1 MEDNQIFPEV
11 PDELYN
17 AGWRVHYNVEDHK
30 QYFVNE
36 QTKMRSDTLPTVVK
50 SPSTN
55 LTLFEN
61 ANIDL
66 TESFV
71 PSFYSEAKELE
82 RNLATTSGQ
91 SPSEEKPFEKGAA
104 LGKPYQKLMEDST
117 TRFPLGGKRH
127 VVVKQYRGV
136 PYVNIREYFGGE
148 TKDRLIAV
156 CNGHGEIK
164 ISDTAREMVTYIFA
178 SMMDRVAYGY
188 LEQNCEGCDMG
199 WPSQLDHRCLN
210 FGSNV
215 PVTDMYFNDLQ
226 HLVKDEWVIDAV
238 RDYLLKSVEID
249 SVRAVMQ
256 QLRTS
261 WSQSPELSVEAME
274 NSKVNGIIKGHLE
287 DEFIPRWMGAI
298 DYSSVE
304 LNYTL

>member
-11 PDELYN
+11 PDDLYN
-17 AGWRVHYNVEDHK
+17 ACWRVYYNVEDDK

-66 TESFV
+66 TEGFV
-71 PSFYSEAKELE
+71 PSFYTEAKEPE

-91 SPSEEKPFEKGAA
+91 SPSEEKPVEKGAA

-117 TRFPLGGKRH
+117 TRFPLG
-127 VVVKQYRGV
+127 
-136 PYVNIREYFGGE
+136 
-148 TKDRLIAV
+148 V
-156 CNGHGEIK
+156 CSGEIK
-164 ISDTAREMVTYIFA
+164 ISDTAREMVAYIFT
-178 SMMDRVAYGY
+178 SMMDRVAYGF
-188 LEQNCEGCDMG
+188 LKQNCEGCDMG
-199 WPSQLDHRCLN
+199 WPSQTDHRCLN

-215 PVTDMYFNDLQ
+215 PVTDMYFNDMQ
-226 HLVKDEWVIDAV
+226 HLVKDEWVVNAV
-238 RDYLLKSVEID
+238 RDYLLKSIE
-249 SVRAVMQ
+249 SHTFRAVMQ

-261 WSQSPELSVEAME
+261 WSQSPELTVETME
-274 NSKVNGIIKGHLE
+274 TPRVRAIIKGHLE
-287 DEFIPRWMGAI
+287 DELFPRWMGTV

>member
-17 AGWRVHYNVEDHK
+17 AGWRVHYNVEDDK

-36 QTKMRSDTLPTVVK
+36 QTKMRSDKLPALVK

-55 LTLFEN
+55 LALFEN

-66 TESFV
+66 TEVFV
-71 PSFYSEAKELE
+71 PSFYTEAKEPE
-82 RNLATTSGQ
+82 RNLATTSGR
-91 SPSEEKPFEKGAA
+91 SPNEEKPIEKGAA
-104 LGKPYQKLMEDST
+104 LGKPYQKLMEEST
-117 TRFPLGGKRH
+117 TRFPLG
-127 VVVKQYRGV
+127 
-136 PYVNIREYFGGE
+136 
-148 TKDRLIAV
+148 V
-156 CNGHGEIK
+156 CNGLREIK
-164 ISDTAREMVTYIFA
+164 ISDTAREMVAYIFA
-178 SMMDRVAYGY
+178 SMVDRVAYGY
-188 LEQNCEGCDMG
+188 LKQNCEGCDMG

-215 PVTDMYFNDLQ
+215 PVTDMYFNDLH

-249 SVRAVMQ
+249 SVRAVTQ

-261 WSQSPELSVEAME
+261 WSQSPELSVEALE
-274 NSKVNGIIKGHLE
+274 NSKVNSIIKGHLE
-287 DEFIPRWMGAI
+287 DEFIPRWMGAVN
-298 DYSSVE
+298 YSSVE

>member
-11 PDELYN
+11 PDDLYN
-17 AGWRVHYNVEDHK
+17 AGWRVHYNMEDDK

-66 TESFV
+66 TEGFV
-71 PSFYSEAKELE
+71 SSFYTEAKESE

-91 SPSEEKPFEKGAA
+91 TPNEEKPIEKGEAP
-104 LGKPYQKLMEDST
+104 GKLYQKLMEEST
-117 TRFPLGGKRH
+117 TRFPLG
-127 VVVKQYRGV
+127 
-136 PYVNIREYFGGE
+136 
-148 TKDRLIAV
+148 V
-156 CNGHGEIK
+156 CSGEIK
-164 ISDTAREMVTYIFA
+164 ISNTAREMVAYIFA

-188 LEQNCEGCDMG
+188 LKQNCEGCDMG

-215 PVTDMYFNDLQ
+215 SVADMYFNDMQ
-226 HLVKDEWVIDAV
+226 HLVKDEWVVNAA
-238 RDYLLKSVEID
+238 RDYLLKSVE
-249 SVRAVMQ
+249 SHTVRAVMQ

-261 WSQSPELSVEAME
+261 WSQSPELVVEAME
-274 NSKVNGIIKGHLE
+274 TSRVNAIIKGHLE
-287 DEFIPRWMGAI
+287 DEFIPRWMGTV

-304 LNYTL
+304 LNYTLCHRP

>member
-11 PDELYN
+11 PDDLYN
-17 AGWRVHYNVEDHK
+17 AGWRVHYNMEDDK

-66 TESFV
+66 TEGFV
-71 PSFYSEAKELE
+71 PSFYTEAKESE

-91 SPSEEKPFEKGAA
+91 TPNEEKPIEKGEAP
-104 LGKPYQKLMEDST
+104 GKLYQKLMEEST

-127 VVVKQYRGV
+127 VVVKKYRGV
-136 PYVNIREYFGGE
+136 PYINIREYFGGE

-156 CNGHGEIK
+156 CSGEIK
-164 ISDTAREMVTYIFA
+164 ISDTAREMVAYIFA
-178 SMMDRVAYGY
+178 SMIDRVAYGY
-188 LEQNCEGCDMG
+188 LKQNCEGCDMG
-199 WPSQLDHRCLN
+199 WPSQMDHRCLN

-215 PVTDMYFNDLQ
+215 SVADMYFNDMQ
-226 HLVKDEWVIDAV
+226 HLVKDEWVVNVV
-238 RDYLLKSVEID
+238 RDYLLKSVE
-249 SVRAVMQ
+249 SHTVRAVMQ

-261 WSQSPELSVEAME
+261 WSQSPELVVEAME
-274 NSKVNGIIKGHLE
+274 TSRVNAIIKGHLE
-287 DEFIPRWMGAI
+287 DEFIPRWMGTV

>member
-11 PDELYN
+11 PADLYN
-17 AGWRVHYNVEDHK
+17 AGWRVHYNVEDDK

-66 TESFV
+66 TEDFV
-71 PSFYSEAKELE
+71 PSFYTEAKESE

-91 SPSEEKPFEKGAA
+91 TPNEEKPVEKGEAP
-104 LGKPYQKLMEDST
+104 GKLYQKLMEDST
-117 TRFPLGGKRH
+117 TRFPLG
-127 VVVKQYRGV
+127 
-136 PYVNIREYFGGE
+136 
-148 TKDRLIAV
+148 V
-156 CNGHGEIK
+156 CSGEIK
-164 ISDTAREMVTYIFA
+164 ISDTVREMVAYIFA
-178 SMMDRVAYGY
+178 SMIGRVAYGY
-188 LEQNCEGCDMG
+188 LKQNCEGCDMG
-199 WPSQLDHRCLN
+199 WPSQMDHRCLN

-215 PVTDMYFNDLQ
+215 SVADMYFNDMQ
-226 HLVKDEWVIDAV
+226 HLVKDEWVVNAV
-238 RDYLLKSVEID
+238 REYLLKSIE
-249 SVRAVMQ
+249 SHTVRAVMQ
-256 QLRTS
+256 ELRTS
-261 WSQSPELSVEAME
+261 WSQSPELVVEAME
-274 NSKVNGIIKGHLE
+274 TSGVNAIIKGHLE
-287 DEFIPRWMGAI
+287 DEFIPRWMGTV